1 MGGRQPFRL
10 AVGLA
15 APQLRAPALV
25 VATSLRP
32 PSYASITPTSA
43 RVAVASIF
51 YAEQFFFYTVQDRR
65 ESCKR
70 KEAKEK

>member
-25 VATSLRP
+25 VVTSLWP
-32 PSYASITPTSA
+32 PSYASSTSNTA
-43 RVAVASIF
+43 SVAV
-51 YAEQFFFYTVQDRR
+51 EPVFYTAPHVFSVVLNRR
-65 ESCKR
+65 EICKR